1 MPNVFNYV
9 FGFRA
14 TPLKF
19 GVGATELLG
28 KEAKKLGIN
37 STLIITDSTI
47 YETTDVIKRV
57 TESLE
62 KEGIKYD
69 IWKELKGEPTEED
82 VINALDYAMKKDFD
96 GFIGVGGGS
105 SIDLTK
111 IVDACYTYKPSSF
124 KDYLAKPY
132 GKGEAIPGPIKPLIA
147 IPTTS
152 GTGSETTRAAVIITE
167 NAKAT
172 AYDDFIMPR
181 LAIIDPL
188 NTITMP
194 PKVTA
199 GTGIDAFTHA
209 LEAYLAKPTHLI
221 PPGSI
226 VTGSN
231 SLIDLISE
239 KAIELVGKSLR
250 VATWDGKNLDAR
262 SDMALAAYLA
272 GIAFDSA
279 GLHVVH
285 SVGQAVGA
293 IKGISHGI
301 SVGLFVPAF
310 LEVVAPI
317 CPEKTA
323 RVAKLLGKDIKGLD
337 KREAAFLASEAVREL
352 LKDIGFPNGLSEFDV
367 KEEEIPKFV
376 EESIRRPR
384 VNSPVAILPEV
395 VEQIIRKTM
404 KLW

>member
-1 MPNVFNYV
+1 MTTPFNYI

-28 KEAKKLGIN
+28 KEAKKLGVKN
-37 STLIITDSTI
+37 ALIIADNLV
-47 YETTDVIKRV
+47 YEKTDVIKRAI
-57 TESLE
+57 ESLE
-62 KEGIKYD
+62 KEEIKYD

-82 VINALDYAMKKDFD
+82 VDKALDYVKGKDFD
-96 GFIGVGGGS
+96 GFIGIGGGS
-105 SIDLTK
+105 AIDLTK
-111 IVDACYTYKPSSF
+111 IVDACYTHKPQSF

-132 GKGEAIPGPIKPLIA
+132 GKGEPIPGPIKPLIA

-152 GTGSETTRAAVIITE
+152 GTGSETTRAAVIIVE

-172 AYDDFIMPR
+172 AYDDFIAPK
-181 LAIIDPL
+181 LAIVDPL
-188 NTITMP
+188 NTITMS

-231 SLIDLISE
+231 LLVDIVSE
-239 KAIELVGKSLR
+239 KAIELIGKSLR

-279 GLHVVH
+279 GLHVIH
-285 SVGQAVGA
+285 SIGQAIGA

-301 SVGLFVPAF
+301 SVGLFAPAF

-317 CPEKTA
+317 CPEK
-323 RVAKLLGKDIKGLD
+323 VAKVAELLGKRTRGLD
-337 KREAAFLASEAVREL
+337 KIEAAMLASEAVREL
-352 LKDIGFPNGLSEFDV
+352 LRDIGFPNGLSEFDI
-367 KEEEIPKFV
+367 KENDISKFV
-376 EESIRRPR
+376 EESVRRPR
-384 VNSPVAILPEV
+384 INSPIAITPELAKN
-395 VEQIIRKTM
+395 IITKSI
-404 KLW
+404 KIW

>member
-1 MPNVFNYV
+1 MTNVFNYI

-14 TPLKF
+14 TPLRF

-28 KEAKKLGIN
+28 KEAKKLGIKN
-37 STLIITDSTI
+37 ALIITDSVI
-47 YETTDVIKRV
+47 YETTDIIKRAA
-57 TESLE
+57 TSLE
-62 KEGIKYD
+62 EEGIRYD
-69 IWKELKGEPTEED
+69 IWRELKGEPTEDD
-82 VINALDYAMKKDFD
+82 VNKTLDYVMGKEFD
-96 GFIGVGGGS
+96 GFIAIGGGS
-105 SIDLTK
+105 SIDLAK
-111 IVDACYTYKPSSF
+111 IVDACHTHRPQSF

-132 GKGEAIPGPIKPLIA
+132 GKGEALPGPIKPLIA

-167 NAKAT
+167 GAKAT
-172 AYDDFIMPR
+172 AYDDFLMPR
-181 LAIIDPL
+181 LTIVDPL
-188 NTITMP
+188 NTVTMP

-226 VTGSN
+226 ITGSN
-231 SLIDLISE
+231 SLIDIIAE
-239 KAIELVGKSLR
+239 KAIELIGKSLR

-272 GIAFDSA
+272 GVAFDSA
-279 GLHVVH
+279 GLHVIH
-285 SVGQAVGA
+285 SVGQAIGA
-293 IKGISHGI
+293 IKGIPHGI
-301 SVGLFVPAF
+301 SVGLFAPAF
-310 LEVVAPI
+310 LEVIAPI

-323 RVAKLLGKDIKGLD
+323 KVARLLGKDTKGLTE
-337 KREAAFLASEAVREL
+337 REIASLSSIAVKEL
-352 LKDIGFPNGLSEFDV
+352 LKDIGFPNGLSSFGI
-367 KEEEIPKFV
+367 KEEEIPKFI

-384 VNSPVAILPEV
+384 VNSPIAIIPEI
-395 VEQIIRKTM
+395 VEDIIKKTM